1 MKGMITM
8 RINGEFVDISTGDY
22 MIYQQLKRIADSLE
36 KVASSLEKP
45 EPEPEPVLTFDE
57 IMERYSRVYNELM
70 NECFNKEETK

>member
-22 MIYQQLKRIADSLE
+22 MIYQQLKRIADGLE

-57 IMERYSRVYNELM
+57 IMERYSKVYDELM

>member
-1 MKGMITM
+1 M

-36 KVASSLEKP
+36 KVASLLEKP

-57 IMERYSRVYNELM
+57 IMERYSKVYNELM

>member
-1 MKGMITM
+1 
-8 RINGEFVDISTGDY
+8 

-57 IMERYSRVYNELM
+57 IMERYSKVYNELM